1 MNKDLIIYND
11 KHYLSFSRLNEE
23 GIVNAFSLKPYNFRK
38 QFVPDNKIVEN
49 YAELQSTLNYH
60 FSKIV
65 KPNQTHTNIVKKV
78 DNFNINDEFN
88 DVDGLITDI
97 KNVALVTSVAD
108 CQAILLYD
116 NKKKVIGNVHSGWN
130 GTLNRITQNAIHLMI
145 QEYNCNPNDIEAYI
159 CPSILTCCFEVDSD
173 VKNMFQENFM
183 DIDINSC
190 ITMGDIKENK
200 QKYFID
206 TVSINKQI
214 LLNMGLKEDNIILS
228 NLCSKC
234 NHEIIHSH
242 RSDGIDSGRN
252 IAIIGLK

>member
-145 QEYNCNPNDIEAYI
+145 QEYN
-159 CPSILTCCFEVDSD
+159 FEVDSD

-234 NHEIIHSH
+234 NHQIIHSH